1 MPDTTP
7 NLSTPDTQTPSNQMP
22 IASTHPPSAA
32 VITQTQSGHPEVPGF
47 NALLAASDVPEDD
60 LFDETLM
67 AQTPIIHSPSQP
79 IIPAATQDSPSIAR
93 PTPTNLIEHMDNRK
107 RNYLKDANGGEALA
121 KKQK

>member
-1 MPDTTP
+1 MPNTTP
-7 NLSTPDTQTPSNQMP
+7 NLSTPDAQIPSNQTP

-32 VITQTQSGHPEVPGF
+32 VIAQTQSDHPEAPGF
-47 NALLAASDVPEDD
+47 NVFLAASDLPEDD

-79 IIPAATQDSPSIAR
+79 IIPAATQHSPSIAC

-107 RNYLKDANGGEALA
+107 QNY
-121 KKQK
+121 